1 MNYKVYIL
9 DKNLESMPVG
19 CPGELCISGV
29 GLARGYLNAPEL
41 TAESFVPNPFTPGER
56 LYRTGDLARWLPDG
70 NVEFLGRI
78 DDQVKIRGIR
88 IEPAEIEAALDEYE
102 AVRKTV
108 VMAREDGRG
117 DKRLAAYV
125 VLDHEPS
132 PTVNELRGFLKQ
144 KLPGYMVPSTFVFLD
159 AVPLTPSGKVDRQ
172 ALPAPDLD
180 RPKLEDRFVAPRTS
194 LERLIAEIWQDLLGM
209 DRVGRYDNFFD
220 LGGHSLLSMQVVARL
235 EKKLGLRVNPGE
247 LIFQTL
253 AQLASSCEVQMD
265 SVRRSES
272 MTVAQK
278 LRNAFKNT
286 LFRRKNSFN

>member
-1 MNYKVYIL
+1 
-9 DKNLESMPVG
+9 VG